1 MTPLAHMGGVPEAL
15 SVLVPLALVVVMLRV
30 GAKRMPHDEDEDE
43 TPDAPAADERPPAS

>member
-30 GAKRMPHDEDEDE
+30 GAKRMPHDEDEA
-43 TPDAPAADERPPAS
+43 PDAPAADENP